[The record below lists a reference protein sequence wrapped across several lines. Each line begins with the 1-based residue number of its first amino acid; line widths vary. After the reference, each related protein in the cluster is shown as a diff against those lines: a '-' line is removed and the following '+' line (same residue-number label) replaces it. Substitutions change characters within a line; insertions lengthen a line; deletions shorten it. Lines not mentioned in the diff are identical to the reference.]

1 LPREHN
7 LQLVGTVVAALA
19 EVGCE
24 TWIFGEWA
32 EEINGLCP
40 PRGHGDIDLLLPATS
55 FHQLDALLD
64 GGVFSEIVTKRFPH
78 KRALK
83 YDDVMVELFLVQR
96 DTLGPHT
103 NFWGCV
109 RHDWPSNP
117 CTDRLGLRIAT
128 PEALR
133 GYIPSPPSAT
143 APTAGRLAGSGE
155 APTAGTL
162 VA

>member
-1 LPREHN
+1 LPKEHN

-24 TWIFGEWA
+24 TWIFGGWA

-40 PRGHGDIDLLLPATS
+40 PRGHGDIDLLLPARS
-55 FHQLDALLD
+55 FHQLDALFD

-78 KRALK
+78 KRALR
-83 YDDVMVELFLVQR
+83 YDDVVVELFLVQR

-103 NFWGCV
+103 SFWGCV
-109 RHDWPSNP
+109 RHDWPSNT
-117 CTDRLGLRIAT
+117 CTDRLGLRVAT

-133 GYIPSPPSAT
+133 GYRAHHRQLHQPRADW
-143 APTAGRLAGSGE
+143 LAQAKQGLPVRS
-155 APTAGTL
+155 
-162 VA
+162 